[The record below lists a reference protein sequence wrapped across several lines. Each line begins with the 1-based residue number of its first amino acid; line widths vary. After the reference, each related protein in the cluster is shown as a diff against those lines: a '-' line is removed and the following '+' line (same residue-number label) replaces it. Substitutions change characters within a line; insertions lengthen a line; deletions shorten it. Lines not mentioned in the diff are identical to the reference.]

1 MRTTLKTNADLA
13 VGAIGLALILTAVT
27 ILASWPWALLIAGI
41 ALLAFATLV
50 IQ

>member
-1 MRTTLKTNADLA
+1 MRTVLKSNVDLVLA
-13 VGAIGLALILTAVT
+13 CLGLAMILTAVT
-27 ILASWPWALLIAGI
+27 ILASWPWALLIAGT